1 MKRLNTLIYIVI
13 TLTFSTFTL
22 ISFAQVQIA
31 TNYYYNNFDGGE
43 LGIGITQRGN
53 SAGLTLSAQAASN
66 LAVENGYSLMSSG
79 NNTPASYQFNF
90 LSNSTDLNTE
100 TFGWEWTFIYKN
112 SSNTANSTDVIVP
125 GQNAWK
131 YWFLSSGNF
140 DNPNTGYYLTQDG
153 SSLKLRWRYSN
164 EPWEN
169 RYNEL
174 AFFDMSSLG
183 SGWQNKTYAIRV
195 QRLKRQGDFVWHL
208 YVDEYTSANREAR
221 TERGNPAYHGN
232 INTYTSTSSGLHIN
246 STSSGRF
253 QFDEIKMYAMKF
265 QLQGANDAAFG
276 ISSPLY
282 NGQKNAVIYGLQ
294 VMTRGL
300 FDINTLILDLSVF
313 DGSKG
318 VGAIFENA
326 KLFKSADNYFG
337 NSDDVSVTNLTID
350 WRQIKAENF
359 AKTRLFTTGAADGS
373 MLPAAYYC
381 VKADVKSDAP
391 SGVTYNFT
399 NLVKVGGEAAQIDYV
414 AQNGVNAGGTTTN
427 PSTSGSTKDWTGASN
442 VNSNWSNPDNWSPIG
457 VPGVSDLARI
467 GVVSYG
473 NKPNPTVTA
482 TQTVGNIVFG
492 TNVNA
497 ASTTLTINANVIL
510 TVNNNLEN
518 NSTATIG
525 GSGTLEVKGTFI
537 AKPSAAPVKITTAN
551 VGTLNAINLL
561 LNSTSTGVVFNA
573 NGANLLIKNAIQ
585 TYGTNT
591 ATFALVS
598 GSTLTLTGALP
609 FSLGASTNT
618 ITLDNNSTVVYGA
631 ALKQSVNTTLSYK
644 NISFSGAGAKEIGN
658 GTLNVSGNW
667 NSTGGKINLTTG
679 SVNFNGSNQTITDN
693 GSDAGNGVTFG
704 NVSLTGG
711 TKTLSGNG
719 KFSLA
724 VCRFLTLGEN
734 TILQTSDKLTLKAS
748 ALGSASVAAIPGSS
762 SVQGNVT
769 VERYVQGGA
778 KDMWRSYRMFSSPV
792 YDNSSPTKTYSFTQF
807 IDNMLITGKA
817 AGFDQINNSATGA
830 WTYNNGFVAIPSI
843 NAAVDVGRGAYI
855 LYRGDRTNG
864 AAKVS
869 APYVD
874 PETIIMDFK
883 GTLNQQSVH
892 VPLTHGSTTFSFL
905 GNPYAATI
913 DWNLVQKSS
922 NVEATIRI
930 WNPEKKQYATHNGQ
944 YGVNGGARYIGPGQ
958 GFFVQTTNNS
968 SPYVTFTESSKVSNV
983 AQSVP
988 LYNKVMSV
996 RDNTIGNSF
1005 LTTNSVIEEAP
1016 VQIRVTLQR
1025 DGFENQDETLVL
1037 LQKNEVATIAGYDVE
1052 RTGGEAVFLS
1062 SLSGE
1067 GKKMAINYMPHISS
1081 LSVVNLDVNMSNNG
1095 GYKMSIDLTD
1105 VPLGYELKLRD
1116 KLLNTFTDLSADG
1129 TTYAL
1134 TVDKAQAATMGDRF
1148 EILISPPTTLPVVF
1162 TEFNGDKTN
1171 QGVLLKW
1178 KTSSEQ
1184 SNSYFEIRR
1193 AGEEK
1198 IFTPIGTVLPNSN
1211 GTYQLLDVSPL
1222 SGNNYYK
1229 LYQVD
1234 KDGKSV
1240 AYDKVVIVKNQLNE
1254 NTVSQLSVY
1263 PTVVETNFTVRY
1275 NGALASKEA
1284 LIKITDMS
1292 GKALLQKKVAVAE
1305 ISNGY
1310 VEGFPA
1316 VGSGVYTLSVL
1327 DINGGKQLG
1336 TAKIIKK

>member
-1 MKRLNTLIYIVI
+1 MKRLNTLLYIVLAL
-13 TLTFSTFTL
+13 TLLSFGFN
-22 ISFAQVQIA
+22 SFAQVQIA

-53 SAGLTLSAQAASN
+53 SAGLTLSAQAANN

-195 QRLKRQGDFVWHL
+195 QRLKRRSDFVWHL

-221 TERGNPAYHGN
+221 TERGNPAYHST
-232 INTYTSTSSGLHIN
+232 INTYTDTNSGLHIN
-246 STSSGRF
+246 STSAGRF

-300 FDINTLILDLSVF
+300 FDINTLILDLSVS

-326 KLFKSADNYFG
+326 KLFKSTDNYFG
-337 NSDDVSVTNLTID
+337 NADDVSVTNLTID

-442 VNSNWSNPDNWSPIG
+442 SNSNWSNPDNWLPIG
-457 VPGVSDLARI
+457 VPDVNDLARI

-482 TQTVGNIVFG
+482 TQTVGNVVFG
-492 TNVNA
+492 TNINT
-497 ASTTLTINANVIL
+497 ASTTLTINANAIL

-525 GSGTLEVKGTFI
+525 GIGTLEVKGTFI
-537 AKPSAAPVKITTAN
+537 AKPSTAPVKTTTSN
-551 VGTLNAINLL
+551 VATLNAINLL
-561 LNSTSTGVVFNA
+561 LNSTSTGVLFNA
-573 NGANLLIKNAIQ
+573 NGTNLLIKNAIQ
-585 TYGTNT
+585 TSGTNT
-591 ATFALVS
+591 ATFTLGT
-598 GSTLTLTGALP
+598 GSTLTLTGASP

-631 ALKQSVNTTLSYK
+631 AVKQTINTTLSYK
-644 NISFSGAGAKEIGN
+644 NISFSGAGTKEIGN

-667 NSTGGKINLTTG
+667 NSTGGKINLTAG
-679 SVNFNGSNQTITDN
+679 SVSFNGTNQTITDAT
-693 GSDAGNGVTFG
+693 SDNDNGVTFG

-711 TKTLSGNG
+711 IKTLAGNG
-719 KFSLA
+719 KFALA
-724 VCRFLTLGEN
+724 VCRFLTLGAN
-734 TILQTSDKLTLKAS
+734 TILQTSGKLTLKAS
-748 ALGSASVAAIPGSS
+748 VLGSASVAAVPPSS
-762 SVQGNVT
+762 SIQGSVT

-792 YDNSSPTKTYSFTQF
+792 YDNNGANKTYSFTQF
-807 IDNMLITGKA
+807 IDNMLITGKS

-843 NAAVDVGRGAYI
+843 NTAVDVGRGAYI

-864 AAKVS
+864 VAKVS
-869 APYVD
+869 VPYVD

-913 DWNLVQKSS
+913 DWTLVQKN

-944 YGVNGGARYIGPGQ
+944 HGINGGARYIGPGQ

-968 SPYVTFTESSKVSNV
+968 SPYVTFTENSKVSNV

-996 RDNTIGNSF
+996 RDNTIGSSF
-1005 LTTNSVIEEAP
+1005 STSNSVTEEAP
-1016 VQIRVTLQR
+1016 VQVRIKLQR
-1025 DGFENQDETLVL
+1025 DGFDNQDETLVL
-1037 LQKNEVATIAGYDVE
+1037 LQKNELATLSGYDVE

-1062 SLSGE
+1062 SLSAE
-1067 GKKMAINYMPHISS
+1067 GKKMAINYMPHIST
-1081 LSVVNLDVNMSNNG
+1081 LSVINLDVNMSNNG
-1095 GYKMSIDLTD
+1095 GHKMTIDLTD

-1116 KLLNTFTDLSADG
+1116 KLLNTFTDLSAEG

-1134 TVDKAQAATMGDRF
+1134 TVDKTQAATMGDRF

-1162 TEFNGDKTN
+1162 TEFNGNKTI

-1184 SNSYFEIRR
+1184 SNSHFEIRR

-1198 IFTPIGTVLPNSN
+1198 IFTPIGTVAPNSN

-1229 LYQVD
+1229 LYQID
-1234 KDGKSV
+1234 KDGKSA
-1240 AYDKVVIVKNQLNE
+1240 AYDKVVVVQHQLNE
-1254 NTVSQLSVY
+1254 NVSSQLSVY
-1263 PTVVETNFTVRY
+1263 PTVVENNFTVKF
-1275 NGALASKEA
+1275 NGDLSADRFSMKLSDVTGKEVFNKVLSK
-1284 LIKITDMS
+1284 
-1292 GKALLQKKVAVAE
+1292 AE
-1305 ISNGY
+1305 IFNGY
-1310 VEGFPA
+1310 SSAFPSA
-1316 VGSGVYTLSVL
+1316 SAGIYFATLVDVASG
-1327 DINGGKQLG
+1327 NQLG
-1336 TAKIIKK
+1336 VVKIIKK